1 MAVVP
6 PDSLALIASLLQ
18 ADLADL
24 RQQQR
29 ATAGS
34 TTAAGDQDDAFAL
47 YEQEL
52 AGLVQAEQD
61 AKLARSLAAA
71 AATDGPLLQALAREE
86 EAAREDHRIA
96 LQLSTEI
103 DDDGDDEPM
112 RQDYYCRPV
121 APVAP
126 AHQPRPIPVA
136 STSSSS
142 SSSQCRSECI
152 ACTDT
157 FPASELVRVPC
168 KDRHSYCGGCIH
180 DLFVAA
186 TKDESLFPPRC
197 DGAEIPLDL
206 VKRHL
211 SQQEL
216 FDYTRKAAEFSTPK
230 RLYCAVA
237 TCSTFLGAAS
247 GVQVAV
253 QCPTCQR
260 STCAG
265 CKGLWHGPFGVCG
278 ASPDADA
285 ARALEREFQFKQ
297 CPSCKRVVE
306 LESGCHHIYCRCG
319 HEFCYLC
326 AAKWQGGR
334 QTCTCPLW
342 EERRLYRAQNEDL
355 GIAQAAAP
363 AQVAPAVRAAAVA
376 APVRA
381 PVAPPPVPQ
390 AAGCEHRQVVK
401 IEGAGRCAECANN
414 LHRFLLRCNT
424 CRANLCV
431 RCRRNRARVAA

>member
-1 MAVVP
+1 MAVLP

-18 ADLADL
+18 ADLAEL
-24 RQQQR
+24 RQQHARQPQ
-29 ATAGS
+29 AAAGS
-34 TTAAGDQDDAFAL
+34 ATSDEDDALAL

-52 AGLVQAEQD
+52 AGLVQADKD

-71 AATDGPLLQALAREE
+71 AATDGPLFQALAREE
-86 EAAREDHRIA
+86 EAAREDHRLA
-96 LQLSTEI
+96 LQLSTEV

-121 APVAP
+121 APVGP
-126 AHQPRPIPVA
+126 QHQPRPVPVA
-136 STSSSS
+136 STEY
-142 SSSQCRSECI
+142 CGECI

-157 FPASELVRVPC
+157 FLSSSLVHVRC
-168 KDRHSYCGGCIH
+168 KDNHAYCGACLH

-206 VKRHL
+206 VKRYL

-216 FDYTRKAAEFSTPK
+216 FEYSRKAAEFSTPK

-247 GVQVAV
+247 GHQVAV
-253 QCPTCQR
+253 KCPTCQR

-265 CKGLWHGPFGVCG
+265 CKGPWHGPIAVCG

-306 LESGCHHIYCRCG
+306 LDSGCHHIYCRCG

-334 QTCTCPLW
+334 QTCDCPLW
-342 EERRLYRAQNEDL
+342 EERRLLHAQNEDL
-355 GIAQAAAP
+355 GVAQAAAP
-363 AQVAPAVRAAAVA
+363 AQVVRAVRAAAVA

-381 PVAPPPVPQ
+381 PVAPPAVPQ
-390 AAGCEHRQVVK
+390 VVDCGHRHVVK
-401 IEGAGRCAECANN
+401 IEGAGRCTECAAN
-414 LHRFLLRCNT
+414 LHLFLLRCND